1 MIIRDKVRAIVWL
14 QVMIGLTSQKINTI
28 DDKVDI
34 VDLMREPAKYYDKVH
49 SIIGEAASK
58 RLIQPF
64 ELKQIDDILIL
75 LNRKG
80 CGVIIRGDAE
90 YPDSLDEI
98 DVPPAILYYKGDIG
112 LLKTRCLG
120 VVGTREP
127 SRYGRDYTEKFVELL
142 AKCSL
147 TIVSGLARGVDAIA
161 HRVSLQNHGK
171 TIAVLGC
178 GIDIVYPAVN
188 AQLYEDIAREGLII
202 SEYPLGTPSL
212 AYNFPERNRIISAIS
227 QGILITEAGYKS
239 GSLITAD
246 YAIKQNKEL
255 FIIPSA
261 LNSPRGQGGNMLLK
275 TCQGAMVL
283 SPDDIIDALGVKPQ
297 PTKKAS
303 AMQLDFIEEK
313 LIDALSYSEMH
324 FDDLIDLTGLG
335 VSDLNSLLVRME
347 IMGLIRKLDNNYYGV

>member
-90 YPDSLDEI
+90 YPNSLDEI

-188 AQLYEDIAREGLII
+188 AQLYEDIARDGLII

>member
-188 AQLYEDIAREGLII
+188 AQLYEDIARDGLII

-212 AYNFPERNRIISAIS
+212 AYNFPERNRIHRVYLL
-227 QGILITEAGYKS
+227 QKQ
-239 GSLITAD
+239 D
-246 YAIKQNKEL
+246 IKV
-255 FIIPSA
+255 A
-261 LNSPRGQGGNMLLK
+261 L
-275 TCQGAMVL
+275 
-283 SPDDIIDALGVKPQ
+283 
-297 PTKKAS
+297 
-303 AMQLDFIEEK
+303 
-313 LIDALSYSEMH
+313 
-324 FDDLIDLTGLG
+324 
-335 VSDLNSLLVRME
+335 
-347 IMGLIRKLDNNYYGV
+347 